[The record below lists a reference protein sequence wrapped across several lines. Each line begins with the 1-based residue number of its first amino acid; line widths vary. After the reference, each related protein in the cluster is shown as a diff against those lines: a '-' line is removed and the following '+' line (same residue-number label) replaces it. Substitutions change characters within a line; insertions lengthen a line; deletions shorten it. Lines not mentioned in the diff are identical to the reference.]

1 MKPLSKHVFTAVFLF
16 VICFSCGAF
25 AQQTQDKEG
34 HITVPWNEMKRF
46 LNLDSQ
52 EIVLSMEIF
61 QKLLAY
67 TGVAAPPSHT
77 VSGGNV
83 ILTRNE
89 FKKLVDQMKPPSGHD
104 VLPPFDYLI
113 TKAFYNG
120 KMTRNNTIFTGT
132 FTVHVLKKDA
142 YLKVPILSQSLALE
156 DIRIDGKQAL
166 IVSEKGYHHV
176 VLSKT
181 GTFTVTAS
189 FALKSVIDKGPHK
202 LDLIIQRTPI
212 TLLKLEI
219 PLKDIEVSIP
229 EAQQLRT
236 TTRGNTTVVSAVVS
250 SGNRIGIQWQ
260 KKIAVTE
267 KVPPKL
273 YTDLF
278 YLVSIEDDVLKINS
292 DINYNILHSNV
303 EEVRLTI
310 PENMNILSVTGEG
323 VGEWQEAEQQKQR
336 LVRIPFT
343 YGKKGKVLVH
353 VTAEVGLSELGTSN
367 VFTGFQTLESV
378 RETGFLGITLN
389 TSAELIVTK
398 IDGMEKI
405 APQKLPA
412 RLINKS
418 AKPIML
424 GFKYLKHPYHL
435 ALEVKKHE
443 KVSVPIAT
451 INSASAVTLCTED
464 GKVVH
469 RLVYQVRNSA
479 KQFLE
484 IQVPKEADVWSVFVD
499 NQPVES
505 SLRTEQKDSEHRKL
519 LVPLIRSKAVNKQLG
534 TFPVEVILALSEDRF
549 SWYATKSATLPTV
562 DLLTSQLFWSVY
574 LPNDY
579 AYHYFDSTLEKEEI
593 IRGLNIFSKAQRFY
607 DQSAMREVSELAKSK
622 EMDEL
627 KKVYKGEE
635 AQSRFR
641 NIPVQKQQVTS
652 QMAAEMEFSGRLA
665 GLAGQDKPSVTVS
678 GSGAIGILPIMIQV
692 PTSGQ
697 VYRFAKTIIKPE
709 DHLTFSVVYTQLW
722 LGKLIKWGI
731 FILIILLL
739 FFNRNR
745 LRGPWKW
752 VKNLFYAAM
761 QFYKQHQQT
770 LKKIAGSL
778 FTPFLLVGL
787 IFLSW
792 PFSTL
797 LSAIFLLLFW
807 LIVVYQVQ
815 RYFRRKKEDKR
826 KEDVPD
832 QRP

>member
-1 MKPLSKHVFTAVFLF
+1 MKTLPMHIFAAVFLF
-16 VICFSCGAF
+16 AICFSNGAS

-34 HITVPWNEMKRF
+34 HITVPWNEFKRL
-46 LNLDSQ
+46 LNLDSE
-52 EIVLSMEIF
+52 EIVLPMEIF
-61 QKLLAY
+61 RKLLAH
-67 TGVAAPPSHT
+67 TGVATPPSHT
-77 VSGGNV
+77 ISGGNV
-83 ILTRNE
+83 ILTGNE
-89 FKKLVDQMKPPSGHD
+89 FTKLVDQMKPPAGHD
-104 VLPPFDYLI
+104 AHPPFDYLI
-113 TKAFYNG
+113 TKALYNG
-120 KMTRNNTIFTGT
+120 KMTRDNTTFTGT
-132 FTVHVLKKDA
+132 FTVHVLKKNA
-142 YLKVPILSQSLALE
+142 YLKIPILPRSLALE

-166 IVSEKGYHHV
+166 VVSEKGYHHV
-176 VLSKT
+176 VLSKA
-181 GTFTVTAS
+181 GESTVTAS

-202 LDLIIQRTPI
+202 LGLIIQRTPI
-212 TLLKLEI
+212 TLLNLEI

-236 TTRGNTTVVSAVVS
+236 TIRGNTTVVSAVVS
-250 SGNRIGIQWQ
+250 SGNHIGIQWQ
-260 KKIAVTE
+260 KKIAMAE

-278 YLVSIEDDVLKINS
+278 YLVSIEDDVLKVNS
-292 DINYNILHSNV
+292 DINYNILHSEV

-323 VGEWQEAEQQKQR
+323 VGEWQETEQQEQR
-336 LVRIPFT
+336 LLRIPFT
-343 YGKKGKVLVH
+343 YGKKGRASVQVA
-353 VTAEVGLSELGTSN
+353 AEAALSELGSPN
-367 VFTGFQTLESV
+367 VFAGFQTLESV
-378 RETGFLGITLN
+378 RETGFLGIALN
-389 TSAELIVTK
+389 TSAELIVTEIK
-398 IDGMEKI
+398 GVEKM

-412 RLINKS
+412 QLINKS

-435 ALEVKKHE
+435 VFEVKKHE
-443 KVSVPIAT
+443 KVSVPMAT

-484 IQVPKEADVWSVFVD
+484 IQVPKGADVWSVFVD

-505 SLRTEQKDSEHRKL
+505 SLRTGQEHDGHRKL
-519 LVPLIRSKAVNKQLG
+519 LVPLIRSRAVNKQLG

-549 SWYATKSATLPTV
+549 SWSDTKSATLPAV

-579 AYHYFDSTLEKEEI
+579 AYHYFNSTLEKEEI
-593 IRGLNIFSKAQRFY
+593 IRGLNIFSKVQRFY
-607 DQSAMREVSELAKSK
+607 DQSAMREMSQLPKSK

-627 KKVYKGEE
+627 KKVYKGKD

-678 GSGAIGILPIMIQV
+678 GSGPTGILPIMIQV

-709 DHLTFSVVYTQLW
+709 DPLTFSVVYTQLW
-722 LGKLIKWGI
+722 LGKFVKWVI
-731 FILIILLL
+731 FIFVVLVL

-745 LRGPWKW
+745 LRGPREWLR
-752 VKNLFYAAM
+752 NLFHAAM

-778 FTPFLLVGL
+778 FTPFLLIGL

-792 PFSTL
+792 PFSTV
-797 LSAIFLLLFW
+797 LSIVFIFLFW
-807 LIVVYQVQ
+807 LSVVYQVQ
-815 RYFRRKKEDKR
+815 SYFRRKKEAKT
-826 KEDVPD
+826 KEDMPD
-832 QRP
+832 H